1 MVRRLRQQ
9 PFLANALSDLGFVEL
24 TESAVDEAAAC
35 FAESLSICRAE
46 HVMHTLAMAVE
57 GLAAVALARDE
68 PTAATRLLAATG
80 SLRTEFGFVEGYY
93 AIGDEVREQTL
104 EAAREKLGEPEFAEA
119 LAEGR
124 ELSIDEAADAAAL
137 VT

>member
-1 MVRRLRQQ
+1 
-9 PFLANALSDLGFVEL
+9 VE
-24 TESAVDEAAAC
+24 EAAAK
-35 FAESLSICRAE
+35 FHASLSICRVE
-46 HVMHTLAMAVE
+46 RVTHTLVWAVE

-68 PTAATRLLAATG
+68 PAVATRLLAATD
-80 SLRTEFGFVEGYY
+80 SLRTEFGFAEGYY

-104 EAAREKLGEPEFAEA
+104 EAAREKLGEAEFAEA
-119 LAEGR
+119 LADGR

>member
-1 MVRRLRQQ
+1 V
-9 PFLANALSDLGFVEL
+9 
-24 TESAVDEAAAC
+24 
-35 FAESLSICRAE
+35 
-46 HVMHTLAMAVE
+46 
-57 GLAAVALARDE
+57 
-68 PTAATRLLAATG
+68 ATRLLAATG

-104 EAAREKLGEPEFAEA
+104 EAAREKLGEAEFADA